1 MAILSSIKKFIVKV
15 IAGGC
20 ADCGADVEGGY
31 IVHPTFGTV
40 KSCCA
45 RASQ

>member
-1 MAILSSIKKFIVKV
+1 MAIAKIIRWLLKK
-15 IAGGC
+15 C
-20 ADCGADVEGGY
+20 DDCGSDVEGGY
-31 IVHPTFGTV
+31 INHPTFGTV